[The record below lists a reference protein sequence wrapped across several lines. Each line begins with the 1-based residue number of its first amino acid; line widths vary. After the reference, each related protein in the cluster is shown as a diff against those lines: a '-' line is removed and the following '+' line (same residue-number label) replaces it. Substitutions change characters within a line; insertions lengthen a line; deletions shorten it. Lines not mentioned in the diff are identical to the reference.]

1 MPFAVPSAKCSAVPG
16 RSHPY
21 LQHPLPS
28 AVTVASIL
36 SAQAEATKPFVR
48 GDVVSG

>member
-1 MPFAVPSAKCSAVPG
+1 MPFAVPSAKCFSSSRKEPPLP
-16 RSHPY
+16 STS
-21 LQHPLPS
+21 LPS